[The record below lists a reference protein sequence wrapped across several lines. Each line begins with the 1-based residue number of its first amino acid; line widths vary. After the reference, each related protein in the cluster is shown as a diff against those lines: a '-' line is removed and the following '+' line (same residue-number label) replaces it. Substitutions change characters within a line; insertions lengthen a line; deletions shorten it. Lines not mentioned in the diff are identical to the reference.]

1 MQKNAA
7 IKRAS
12 GEEMR
17 PAVSVIMPV
26 YNGEKYIAQAVQSV
40 YAQNIPLEL
49 IVLDDG
55 SVDGTWKALIP
66 WENRPDFCLY
76 KNERNLSAAG
86 SRNRGVSVAKG
97 RYVAFLDADDWWEEG
112 KLAAQLAAL
121 EMTGDVICSTGRDL
135 MNPDGTSTG
144 KYISV
149 KSRLDYHELLKHN
162 SINCSS
168 VLILREVALEFPMEH
183 DDSHED
189 YITWLK
195 VVRKYGHATGI
206 NRPLSE
212 ISSVPGRKVKK
223 QSQICHHDLSGVPL
237 RWLWTAE
244 KCLFLFVPMHFTES
258 GNIVKVSMGLSHFP
272 APLQGRASCLFPEI
286 SAEMGKSEN
295 PHICAICWTVSASF
309 VSRFFA
315 LSIRI

>member
-1 MQKNAA
+1 MERQKWVGTIQDSEFQNTNT
-7 IKRAS
+7 K
-12 GEEMR
+12 GEAGR
-17 PAVSVIMPV
+17 TPQISVIMPV
-26 YNGEKYIAQAVQSV
+26 YNGEKYIARAVQSV
-40 YAQNIPLEL
+40 YAQDVPLEL
-49 IVLDDG
+49 IIIDDG
-55 SVDGTWKALIP
+55 SVDGTREALIP
-66 WENRPDFCLY
+66 WENRPDFVY
-76 KNERNLSAAG
+76 IKNERNLGAAG

-135 MNPDGTSTG
+135 MNPDGTFTG
-144 KYISV
+144 KYIPV

-195 VVRKYGHATGI
+195 VVRKYGHATG
-206 NRPLSE
+206 
-212 ISSVPGRKVKK
+212 
-223 QSQICHHDLSGVPL
+223 VPL

-244 KCLFLFVPMHFTES
+244 KCLFLFVLCTS
-258 GNIVKVSMGLSHFP
+258 RNL
-272 APLQGRASCLFPEI
+272 EI
-286 SAEMGKSEN
+286 SLKYQWGSPIFLRHCRGEHPACFLKYLLKWEKSEN